1 MTNASATGGQT
12 LSAPH
17 RLEYTY
23 RRSLGD
29 VLGRF
34 FTSLRDRRIEGVK
47 TAAGRV
53 LVPPAEYDP
62 LTGDPTT
69 GDWVEVGPGGVVE
82 SWTWIAAPRAKH
94 PLDHA
99 FAFALVKLDGADT
112 ALLHAIDAGDESRM
126 QTGMRVEARWA
137 KETIGQIQDIACF
150 VPEGT
155 S

>member
-1 MTNASATGGQT
+1 MSNASATGGKT

-34 FTSLRDRRIEGVK
+34 FTSLRDRKIEGVK

-62 LTGDPTT
+62 MTGEATT

-82 SWTWIAAPRAKH
+82 SWTWIASPRSSH
-94 PLDHA
+94 PLDRP

-112 ALLHAIDAGDESRM
+112 ALLHAVDTGDEAQM
-126 QTGMRVEARWA
+126 QTGMRVAPRWA
-137 KETIGQIQDIACF
+137 SETIGQIQDIDCF
-150 VPEGT
+150 VPEGA

>member
-1 MTNASATGGQT
+1 MSDASASGGKT

-34 FTSLRDRRIEGVK
+34 FTGLRDRKIEGVK
-47 TAAGRV
+47 TKAGRV

-62 LTGDPTT
+62 ETGDATS
-69 GDWVEVGPGGVVE
+69 DEWVEVGPGGVVE
-82 SWTWIAAPRAKH
+82 SWTWISAPRARH
-94 PLDHA
+94 PMQRP

-112 ALLHAIDAGDESRM
+112 ALLHAVDAGNEARM
-126 QTGMRVEARWA
+126 QTGMRVQARWA
-137 KETIGQIQDIACF
+137 DETVGRIQDIACF
-150 VPEGT
+150 VPEGA
-155 S
+155 